1 MTVQHTSKTLDR
13 PTLSSPM
20 LRLLIEK
27 TQDLSLVIDDDATV
41 VEALHS
47 GNFDARD
54 VSGWVGLPLRS
65 IVGPESIE
73 KIDVLLSNDVSQP
86 TSDPRWRHINLIGA
100 SKGFIPVLARY
111 IALNYDAQET
121 RVVILRDLRAQQ
133 AANDR
138 FVEAQRE
145 LEFEYSE
152 RIRRLT
158 PTSKALA
165 TPAAEGIPVEHVL
178 EKIGKTSL
186 DKVIAE
192 TTSALERRCLITI
205 LQEAGGRHNIAAKV
219 AGMPLET
226 WMDRVKRHKLV

>member
-47 GNFDARD
+47 GNFDAGD
-54 VSGWVGLPLRS
+54 VSGWIGSPLRS
-65 IVGPESIE
+65 IVGPESTG

-86 TSDPRWRHINLIGA
+86 TSDSRWRHINLIGA

-111 IALNYDAQET
+111 IVMSDDNQKARL
-121 RVVILRDLRAQQ
+121 VILRDLRAQQ

-138 FVEAQRE
+138 FAEAQRE

-152 RIRRLT
+152 RIRQLT

-165 TPAAEGIPVEHVL
+165 TPVADGIPVEHVL

-192 TTSALERRCLITI
+192 TASALERRCLMTI
-205 LQEAGGRHNIAAKV
+205 LQESGGRHSVAAKV
-219 AGMPLET
+219 ARMPLET
-226 WMDRVKRHKLV
+226 WIDRVRRHKLI